1 MQFPTMRDPQY
12 LSTLKGDLFVYKSL
26 LAITFIAAI
35 GSLMVGYLTAGLTLD
50 EIDREW
56 RIQSN
61 SYLTYLWGL
70 LILVIYLLS
79 LARRKTSRSYPWE
92 FYYAYALSFAVAYLV
107 AGHVSPIHVI
117 NAIFFAII
125 FSLARDKVP
134 LMPSIYVGA
143 LAVWVTSPVL
153 ADYLGFDFPR
163 PLNWIDGFRGFAF
176 DRVEYAF
183 VAGLAFI
190 VIILCRGFG
199 GCARIPLI
207 LLIMYCMWLSQTRFV
222 YVAAGIA
229 LFAFFGLGKK
239 TLLLAIILATA
250 FLAGVF
256 LGVREEQFV
265 SGRAE
270 IYSSYFLYLKENLLL
285 LIFGAARFYQSFND
299 GDVPHNFILQT
310 IINWGLFGL
319 LAWTLLIMK
328 FWRRLGKKGKSILIY
343 LHIYGLFHPGVDAFL
358 ITPLTALAF
367 VFATGLGGA
376 NLVGASSERNAKL

>member
-1 MQFPTMRDPQY
+1 MHDSQY
-12 LSTLKGDLFVYKSL
+12 LSAFKGDLFVYKSL

-35 GSLMVGYLTAGLTLD
+35 GSLTVGYLTAGLTLD

-70 LILVIYLLS
+70 LTLVIYLFS
-79 LARRKTSRSYPWE
+79 IARRKTSRRYPWE
-92 FYYAYALSFAVAYLV
+92 FYYAYALSFTVAYQV
-107 AGHVSPIHVI
+107 AGHVSPVHVI

-125 FSLARDKVP
+125 FNLARDKVP
-134 LMPSIYVGA
+134 SIPSSYVGA
-143 LAVWVTSPVL
+143 LVFWVITPVL
-153 ADYLGFDFPR
+153 ADYFGFTFPR
-163 PLNWIDGFRGFAF
+163 PLNWFDGFRGFAF

-190 VIILCRGFG
+190 VITLYRGLG
-199 GCARIPLI
+199 GYVRIPLM

-229 LFAFFGLGKK
+229 LFTFFGLNKK
-239 TLLLAIILATA
+239 FLLLAIMLAA
-250 FLAGVF
+250 VF
-256 LGVREEQFV
+256 LVGILFGERKEQFV
-265 SGRAE
+265 SGRAD
-270 IYSSYFLYLKENLLL
+270 IYSDYFLYLKENIWL

-310 IINWGLFGL
+310 ILNWGLFGL
-319 LAWTLLIMK
+319 LAWTLLVMRL
-328 FWRRLGKKGKSILIY
+328 WQRLGKKGKSILIY
-343 LHIYGLFHPGVDAFL
+343 LYTYGLFHPGVDAFL

-367 VFATGLGGA
+367 VFATGLGGT
-376 NLVGASSERNAKL
+376 NLVGASSDRNLKL

>member
-70 LILVIYLLS
+70 LTLVIYLLS

-199 GCARIPLI
+199 GYARIPLI

-229 LFAFFGLGKK
+229 LFAFLGLVKK
-239 TLLLAIILATA
+239 LGLREVVWVNFANKSSVSRVKN
-250 FLAGVF
+250 GVSRV
-256 LGVREEQFV
+256 L
-265 SGRAE
+265 
-270 IYSSYFLYLKENLLL
+270 
-285 LIFGAARFYQSFND
+285 
-299 GDVPHNFILQT
+299 
-310 IINWGLFGL
+310 
-319 LAWTLLIMK
+319 
-328 FWRRLGKKGKSILIY
+328 
-343 LHIYGLFHPGVDAFL
+343 
-358 ITPLTALAF
+358 
-367 VFATGLGGA
+367 
-376 NLVGASSERNAKL
+376 RN